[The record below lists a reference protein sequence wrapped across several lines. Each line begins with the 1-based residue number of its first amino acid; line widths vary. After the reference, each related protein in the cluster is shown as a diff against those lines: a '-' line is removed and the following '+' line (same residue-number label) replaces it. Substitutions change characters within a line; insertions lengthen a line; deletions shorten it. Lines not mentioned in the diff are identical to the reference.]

1 MPPNFNN
8 SLVWNYVSSAFWRDA
23 LQYRLETGRFPGVFR
38 ELMDIPIITN
48 DLFYFNFAEPL
59 SEQAQLIADEL
70 WTIYR
75 DMFLHQSRLLNQ
87 RGHIRPI
94 GEYPDK
100 WDQGYFLF
108 RDQFYR
114 YYPTKVQQ
122 LCKDLQLDIIYEL
135 YRLLSPIALKNL
147 QENATPALL
156 PYIIDL
162 MIMLMHGGGKFKLIA
177 PPWAFKYYRQ
187 AMVEIKKNREMSGN
201 DSTLAIDFRAPNDW
215 LVENR
220 AYQLDTA
227 SYHSVDVLAPEDTW
241 EEASQAFFP
250 LLQDQKRL
258 PQWLKTELG
267 IKHWEDLAYSHP
279 CEMVLENIEKM
290 RYKTLSRLHQPLKIA
305 EENTEAPAIFVITPA
320 VYKELINFFYLDT
333 TRFPHV
339 LEIFGRNHYLRL
351 SVFSRIH

>member
-1 MPPNFNN
+1 MCPVH
-8 SLVWNYVSSAFWRDA
+8 SGGMHYSI
-23 LQYRLETGRFPGVFR
+23 RLETGRFPGVFR

-135 YRLLSPIALKNL
+135 YCL
-147 QENATPALL
+147 
-156 PYIIDL
+156 
-162 MIMLMHGGGKFKLIA
+162 LIA
-177 PPWAFKYYRQ
+177 HCL
-187 AMVEIKKNREMSGN
+187 KKSSRECYSCII
-201 DSTLAIDFRAPNDW
+201 T
-215 LVENR
+215 V
-220 AYQLDTA
+220 
-227 SYHSVDVLAPEDTW
+227 YH
-241 EEASQAFFP
+241 
-250 LLQDQKRL
+250 
-258 PQWLKTELG
+258 
-267 IKHWEDLAYSHP
+267 
-279 CEMVLENIEKM
+279 
-290 RYKTLSRLHQPLKIA
+290 
-305 EENTEAPAIFVITPA
+305 
-320 VYKELINFFYLDT
+320 
-333 TRFPHV
+333 
-339 LEIFGRNHYLRL
+339 
-351 SVFSRIH
+351 